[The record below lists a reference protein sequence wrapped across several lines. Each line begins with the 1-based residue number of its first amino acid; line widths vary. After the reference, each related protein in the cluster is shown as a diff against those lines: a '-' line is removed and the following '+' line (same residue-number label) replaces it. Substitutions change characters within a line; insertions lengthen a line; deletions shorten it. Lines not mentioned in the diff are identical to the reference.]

1 MRKIDPD
8 PRPLPLERQL
18 RPLLVSMIAIVMLV
32 LLLTWFAL
40 QVQVAVA
47 GFLNGE
53 SIWSKAQKQAIIE
66 LYAYATHGD
75 ARNLRGYQENM
86 RVVMADRAGRDAVA
100 GAHPQP
106 ALARR
111 AFASTGALPQ
121 SIPLLVFAMQHLAT
135 APYISTALRNWRASD
150 PAMDELPG
158 IAQHLQALYAQPHPS
173 PIETSVEAAR
183 ILRINATV
191 APLADTFSRSIALGA
206 AWLARVLFWSMCSA
220 TLLMLAIWLYFAR
233 RTLRAL
239 RGSESR
245 YRTLLDGAHDA
256 IAVVDAGS
264 GRILEINQAA
274 EHMIGGSRQQISG
287 RLFASLFP
295 EGLPRLD
302 DAAAPS
308 AYADVALAGNGDR
321 VRHVAISL
329 SRNQWGERAVQ
340 LAIMRDMT
348 ERLRMEEDRRVAAEA
363 LANIA
368 EGVLIADAERRI
380 ISGNAAAEALTGY
393 SVSELIG
400 TPLDALRSQSTGAAL
415 DVALWQEVAYV
426 GHWQGRVQSRRKD
439 GRTYPERLSL
449 SAIRASDGTPHRY
462 VAVFDD
468 ISESEAYQRQLEH
481 LALHDP
487 LTGLLNRAAFEQEAA
502 RLLID
507 MRRHGRGAVMLFLDL
522 DGFKAVNDSYG
533 HAFGDQLLQ
542 QVGQRLQNQIAG
554 QNRAGRIGGDEFTLL
569 LCDPGSRDEAL
580 PVVRKLLLLLSEPFH
595 VLEHEIFL
603 SASIGVS
610 SFPEDGDDP
619 ATLIANADAAMYS
632 VKADERNSYRV
643 YTKVMQASTR
653 TRLTL
658 AGELRQAIAR
668 GEFHLVYQPS
678 LDLRTR
684 KLIAVEALL
693 RWQHPERGEISPAEF
708 IPLAESL
715 GMVRAVGAWV
725 IDAACRQIRA
735 WLDAGLPMLRVAVNI
750 SASHLR
756 HLQFVEDLR
765 TTLQQHRC
773 PPEALMIE
781 LTESAILHIGE
792 RSRHTLA
799 ALHELGIGVAVDD
812 FGTGYSSL
820 AYLKLP
826 AIRTI
831 KIDQSFV
838 NGLPDDANDAAIT
851 RAILAL
857 AQSLGLEAIAEG
869 IETEPQLAFLLAAG
883 CLEGQGYLFARPLL
897 PDAIAALLAE
907 SRTPPTSGAAP
918 NAAMPG

>member
-8 PRPLPLERQL
+8 PHPMPLGRQL
-18 RPLLVSMIAIVMLV
+18 RPLLVSMLAIVMLV

-40 QVQVAVA
+40 QLQVAVA

-53 SIWSKAQKQAIIE
+53 SIWSKAQKQAIVE
-66 LYAYATHGD
+66 LYAYASHGD
-75 ARNLRGYQENM
+75 ARHLREYQKSM
-86 RVVMADRAGRDAVA
+86 RIVMADRAGRDAVA

-106 ALARR
+106 AQARR
-111 AFASTGALPQ
+111 EFASTGALPQ
-121 SIPLLVFAMQHLAT
+121 AIPILVFAMQHLAA

-150 PAMDELPG
+150 PAMDELPR
-158 IAQHLQALYAQPHPS
+158 IAQHLQVLYAQPHPAPADIS
-173 PIETSVEAAR
+173 ADAQR
-183 ILRINATV
+183 ILQINAQV
-191 APLADTFSRSIALGA
+191 APLADAFSRSIAQGA
-206 AWLARVLFWSMCSA
+206 AWLARVLFWA
-220 TLLMLAIWLYFAR
+220 VTLAAALMIGIWLYFAR
-233 RTLRAL
+233 RAMRELQ
-239 RGSESR
+239 GSESR
-245 YRTLLDGAHDA
+245 YRTLLEGAQDA

-274 EHMIGGSRQQISG
+274 EHMIGGSSQQICG
-287 RLFASLFP
+287 RPFASLFP
-295 EGLPRLD
+295 AGLPSLD

-308 AYADVALAGNGDR
+308 AYADVALAGNGER

-368 EGVLIADAERRI
+368 EGVLIADAQHRI

-393 SVSELIG
+393 SASELIG
-400 TPLDALRSQSTGAAL
+400 TPLDALRSQLNGDPLGTAP
-415 DVALWQEVAYV
+415 WQEVAYI

-439 GRTYPERLSL
+439 GRSYPERLSL
-449 SAIRASDGTPHRY
+449 SAIRVSDGTPHRY

-481 LALHDP
+481 LAMHDP
-487 LTGLLNRAAFEQEAA
+487 LTALLNRAAFEREAA
-502 RLLID
+502 RSLGE
-507 MRRHGRGAVMLFLDL
+507 MRIRGRKAAMLFIDL

-542 QVGQRLQNQIAG
+542 QVGQRVQSQIAA
-554 QNRAGRIGGDEFTLL
+554 NDRAGRIGGDEFTLL
-569 LCDPGSRDEAL
+569 LCDLGTRDEAL

-603 SASIGVS
+603 SASIGIS
-610 SFPEDGDDP
+610 SFPDDGDDP

-684 KLIAVEALL
+684 KLVAVEALL

-725 IDAACRQIRA
+725 INEACRQIRA
-735 WLDAGLPMLRVAVNI
+735 WLDAGLPPLRVAVNI

-756 HLQFVEDLR
+756 HPQFVEHLR
-765 TTLQQHRC
+765 ATLRQHRC
-773 PPEALMIE
+773 PSDALMIE

-792 RSRHTLA
+792 RSRRTLA
-799 ALHELGIGVAVDD
+799 ALHELGVSVAVDD

-826 AIRTI
+826 AIHTI

-857 AQSLGLEAIAEG
+857 AHSLGLDAIAEG
-869 IETEPQLAFLLAAG
+869 IETEQQLAFLLTAG

-897 PDAIAALLAE
+897 PDAIAAHLAE
-907 SRTPPTSGAAP
+907 TRTPPTSGAAP
-918 NAAMPG
+918 NAAKPG

>member
-1 MRKIDPD
+1 MLLIV
-8 PRPLPLERQL
+8 
-18 RPLLVSMIAIVMLV
+18 LLVLV
-32 LLLTWFAL
+32 LTWIAL

-47 GFLNGE
+47 GLLNGE
-53 SIWSKAQKQAIIE
+53 SIWSKAEKQAVID
-66 LYAYATHGD
+66 LYAYAETGSANHLAAFRRQVQIVAD
-75 ARNLRGYQENM
+75 Y
-86 RVVMADRAGRDAVA
+86 RVARDA
-100 GAHPQP
+100 
-106 ALARR
+106 LASAEPNYR
-111 AFASTGALPQ
+111 AIEQVLVRTGALRE
-121 SIPLLVFAMQHLAT
+121 SIPGGLFVLRHFART
-135 APYISTALRNWRASD
+135 PYIHNALESWRATD
-150 PAMDELPG
+150 AGMDELQRL
-158 IAQHLQALYAQPHPS
+158 AVESQAAYATGAPS
-173 PIETSVEAAR
+173 AVQRAAITRR
-183 ILRINATV
+183 ILAINQHI
-191 APLADTFSRSIALGA
+191 APLTDVFSHSIALGA
-206 AWLARVLFWSMCSA
+206 AWLARVLFWAVTMA
-220 TLLMLAIWLYFAR
+220 AALMIGIWLYFAR
-233 RTLRAL
+233 RAMRELQ
-239 RGSESR
+239 GSESR
-245 YRTLLDGAHDA
+245 YRTLLEGAQDA

-274 EHMIGGSRQQISG
+274 EHMIGGSRQQICG
-287 RLFASLFP
+287 RPFVSLFP
-295 EGLPRLD
+295 DGPPKLD
-302 DAAAPS
+302 GADAPNTH
-308 AYADVALAGNGDR
+308 ADVALAGGGER

-329 SRNQWGERAVQ
+329 SRNQWGERTVQ

-368 EGVLIADAERRI
+368 EGVLIADAEHRI

-393 SVSELIG
+393 STSELIG
-400 TPLDALRSQSTGAAL
+400 TPLDALRSQLNGAPL
-415 DVALWQEVAYV
+415 DTAPWQEVAYI

-439 GRTYPERLSL
+439 GRSYPERLSL

-481 LALHDP
+481 LAMHDP
-487 LTGLLNRAAFEQEAA
+487 LTALLNRAAFEREAA
-502 RLLID
+502 RSLGE
-507 MRRHGRGAVMLFLDL
+507 MRIRGRMAAMLFIDL

-542 QVGQRLQNQIAG
+542 QVGQRVQSQIAA
-554 QNRAGRIGGDEFTLL
+554 NDRAGRIGGDEFTLL
-569 LCDPGSRDEAL
+569 LCDLGTRDEAL

-603 SASIGVS
+603 SASIGIS
-610 SFPEDGDDP
+610 SFPDDGDDP

-684 KLIAVEALL
+684 KLVAVEALL

-725 IDAACRQIRA
+725 INEACRQIRA
-735 WLDAGLPMLRVAVNI
+735 WLDAGLPSLRVAVNI

-756 HLQFVEDLR
+756 HPQFVEHLR
-765 TTLQQHRC
+765 ATLRQHRC
-773 PPEALMIE
+773 PSDALMIE

-792 RSRHTLA
+792 RSRRTLA
-799 ALHELGIGVAVDD
+799 ALHELGVSVAVDD

-826 AIRTI
+826 AIHTI

-857 AQSLGLEAIAEG
+857 AHSLGLEAIAEG
-869 IETEPQLAFLLAAG
+869 IETEQQLAFLLAAG

-897 PDAIAALLAE
+897 PDAIAARLAE

>member
-1 MRKIDPD
+1 
-8 PRPLPLERQL
+8 
-18 RPLLVSMIAIVMLV
+18 
-32 LLLTWFAL
+32 
-40 QVQVAVA
+40 
-47 GFLNGE
+47 
-53 SIWSKAQKQAIIE
+53 
-66 LYAYATHGD
+66 
-75 ARNLRGYQENM
+75 
-86 RVVMADRAGRDAVA
+86 
-100 GAHPQP
+100 
-106 ALARR
+106 
-111 AFASTGALPQ
+111 
-121 SIPLLVFAMQHLAT
+121 
-135 APYISTALRNWRASD
+135 
-150 PAMDELPG
+150 
-158 IAQHLQALYAQPHPS
+158 
-173 PIETSVEAAR
+173 
-183 ILRINATV
+183 
-191 APLADTFSRSIALGA
+191 
-206 AWLARVLFWSMCSA
+206 
-220 TLLMLAIWLYFAR
+220 
-233 RTLRAL
+233 
-239 RGSESR
+239 
-245 YRTLLDGAHDA
+245 
-256 IAVVDAGS
+256 
-264 GRILEINQAA
+264 
-274 EHMIGGSRQQISG
+274 
-287 RLFASLFP
+287 
-295 EGLPRLD
+295 
-302 DAAAPS
+302 
-308 AYADVALAGNGDR
+308 
-321 VRHVAISL
+321 
-329 SRNQWGERAVQ
+329 
-340 LAIMRDMT
+340 
-348 ERLRMEEDRRVAAEA
+348 
-363 LANIA
+363 
-368 EGVLIADAERRI
+368 
-380 ISGNAAAEALTGY
+380 
-393 SVSELIG
+393 
-400 TPLDALRSQSTGAAL
+400 GAAL

>member
-75 ARNLRGYQENM
+75 ARNLHEYKENM

-121 SIPLLVFAMQHLAT
+121 SIPLLVFAMQHLAA

-191 APLADTFSRSIALGA
+191 APLADAFSRSIALGA

-295 EGLPRLD
+295 GGLPRLD

-393 SVSELIG
+393 SVSDLIG
-400 TPLDALRSQSTGAAL
+400 TPLDALRSQSDGAAL

-507 MRRHGRGAVMLFLDL
+507 MRRHGRGAAMLFLDL

-569 LCDPGSRDEAL
+569 LCDLGSRDEAL

-735 WLDAGLPMLRVAVNI
+735 WLDAGLPTLRVAVNI

-869 IETEPQLAFLLAAG
+869 IETEQQLAFLLAAG